1 MDNELT
7 FKTIIN
13 IFKLKTSGY
22 NKNKKLS
29 QTICNNNYI
38 HYDILLEEIDFMI
51 PILNNNELILL
62 KETLIDYINGLQYS
76 STTER
81 QILLRIEEFIKI

>member
-13 IFKLKTSGY
+13 IFKLKTSGD

-62 KETLIDYINGLQYS
+62 KETLIDYINVLQYS